1 MVQAWLQAGPLR
13 PATQVHLPV
22 DAGCESCDPMMAPQG
37 PAWDAERHLQVPS
50 SAVHAYSIIICTCM
64 AATLMATLAQ
74 AHTGPEAHPSVPQ
87 YAPACLPACLPYRAR
102 GSMHLQDCR
111 AALHV
116 CLSFSSTHSSIPLPS
131 LAHLWW
137 HRSSLVASRP
147 AMMMVSCGEL
157 TTACTTWLAIG
168 YYGHDYGCS
177 CTVLL

>member
-87 YAPACLPACLPYRAR
+87 YAPACLPALQGTGQHAPAGLQGCSACLSLLQFYPQFYPPPLLGSPVVASQLPCCEQTCHDDGVLWRAHH
-102 GSMHLQDCR
+102 SMHHMARHRL
-111 AALHV
+111 
-116 CLSFSSTHSSIPLPS
+116 
-131 LAHLWW
+131 LW
-137 HRSSLVASRP
+137 S
-147 AMMMVSCGEL
+147 
-157 TTACTTWLAIG
+157 
-168 YYGHDYGCS
+168 
-177 CTVLL
+177 